1 MLDSPSPARRLSAE
15 NRREQIL
22 EAASALFI
30 EKGFEAVGMNDIA
43 RALQTSRP
51 TVYGYFTSTEDM
63 LRALLAGRLPA
74 MWERLRPLL
83 PASGEFQAG
92 TFSALFLALLHERE
106 LLLLLHSGG
115 GPIFRE
121 QRADFLRQLQEWTT
135 PYRRAEARQP
145 QTLHLI
151 TLLLE
156 AAAVE
161 AVRGEQSEAEVQ
173 AKGKTQARVLGQFIA
188 GGMAGLS
195 SEMQLS

>member
-1 MLDSPSPARRLSAE
+1 MSDLPLPPPARRLSAE

-30 EKGFEAVGMNDIA
+30 ERGFEAVGMNDIA
-43 RALQTSRP
+43 RELQTSRP
-51 TVYGYFTSTEDM
+51 TVYSYFTSTEDM
-63 LRALLAGRLPA
+63 LRALLRERLPA
-74 MWERLRPLL
+74 MWERLRPML
-83 PASGEFQAG
+83 PTSGEVQAD

-121 QRADFLRQLQEWTT
+121 QRGHFLQQLGQWIE
-135 PYRRAEARQP
+135 PYRRAKTRP
-145 QTLHLI
+145 PHVLHLI

-161 AVRGEQSEAEVQ
+161 EVRANRGPADSQ
-173 AKGKTQARVLGQFIA
+173 AQAQAIGQLIA
-188 GGMAGLS
+188 AGVAGTAAPA
-195 SEMQLS
+195 